1 MARVSIDSGPVDPTD
16 SFASTPRDKWKLL
29 VWEKRDFL
37 STRLNYDCRCLVEFC
52 QEANTVWQELG
63 YESAAD
69 MVRNGYELDPQE
81 IEIAVAWLK
90 INEPDTAIGIG
101 DIKAKVA
108 DARKKPLLP
117 DDVKEGRPKSS
128 ERSVDNV
135 NTSKGGNATDYTL
148 RRLARDCPEML
159 DRIESGELSVNAAA
173 IAAGIR
179 KKATPAEVCVKA
191 FGKVDDRLSVV
202 SEIVKSLQ
210 PHERSWLMD
219 LLTTQS
225 R

>member
-16 SFASTPRDKWKLL
+16 SFASTPRNRWRLL
-29 VWEKRDFL
+29 VSEKRDFL

-52 QEANTVWQELG
+52 QEANAVWQELG
-63 YESAAD
+63 YDSAAD

-90 INEPDTAIGIG
+90 INEPDSAIGIG

-108 DARKKPLLP
+108 SAKATKEKHQGKRNDLTSINPIEVKPNSNGA
-117 DDVKEGRPKSS
+117 V
-128 ERSVDNV
+128 
-135 NTSKGGNATDYTL
+135 L

-159 DRIESGELSVNAAA
+159 DKIEAGELSVNAAA

-179 KKATPAEVCVKA
+179 KKPTQAEICVKA
-191 FGKVDDRLSVV
+191 FRKAENRMEALRLIT
-202 SEIVKSLQ
+202 SELE
-210 PHERSWLMD
+210 PHEAAVVRDWIVERLH
-219 LLTTQS
+219 
-225 R
+225 

>member
-101 DIKAKVA
+101 DIKAKVEA
-108 DARKKPLLP
+108 ARKKPLA
-117 DDVKEGRPKSS
+117 DVGPPTKE
-128 ERSVDNV
+128 ERGNV
-135 NTSKGGNATDYTL
+135 CNANIAKGGTVDYTL
-148 RRLARDCPEML
+148 RRLARDNPEML
-159 DRIESGELSVNAAA
+159 NRIESGELSVNAAA

-191 FGKVDDRLSVV
+191 FYKTDDRLSVV
-202 SEIVKSLQ
+202 SEIVKSLAS
-210 PHERSWLMD
+210 HERAWLID
-219 LLTTQS
+219 LLSQLKEPTQ
-225 R
+225 

>member
-16 SFASTPRDKWKLL
+16 SFASTPRDKWKML

-52 QEANTVWQELG
+52 QEANAVWQELG

-90 INEPDTAIGIG
+90 INEPDSAIGIG

-108 DARKKPLLP
+108 EAKVAAKTVSQGTRTDIEPLSNRKKLQ
-117 DDVKEGRPKSS
+117 
-128 ERSVDNV
+128 
-135 NTSKGGNATDYTL
+135 GGGTGADYTL

-159 DRIESGELSVNAAA
+159 DKIEAGEMSVNQAA

-179 KKATPAEVCVKA
+179 RKATPAEVCVKA
-191 FGKVDDRLSVV
+191 FCKADNRLAVV
-202 SEIVKSLQ
+202 SEIVKTLE

-219 LLTTQS
+219 LLTTT
-225 R
+225 